1 VRITLRAGPNGHTS
15 GIAVL
20 AGGNTTLVVT
30 VLPKLWRDGQRQVTD
45 VRLSEGPTVFATVHE
60 GDALRLQGSPSVV
73 GTMVT
78 ALTEAQVTDLGAAG
92 SLLQIAHIDETDFV
106 LVHRP
111 MDDQRSLLDFL
122 HLLDRTRFAIGDD
135 RVSASSVTHPA
146 LRLMLH
152 RRFVAAVEPL
162 LRDVRPLYL
171 EADEDLT
178 MPRGRLLDRS
188 LVLHALTGRPAVLC
202 RFDEQTYDT
211 PLLRVVSAALH
222 TVVHASAPAQLADMA
237 VGLRSRAVV
246 LLRALA
252 QVQVLDR
259 ARAVHVGRTLRLSRL
274 EQRWSDVLSL
284 ALRVLTHETAG
295 MSTAADSIEAYE
307 LLVPTE
313 KLWERVVGGALER
326 TGGVT
331 VRFHGDDVGAGHA
344 VVVRPWS
351 VAGTSEPETLDLYPD
366 FLLTVG
372 RRDIWCLDA
381 KYKLPPPSGPSSA
394 DAYQLFAYSH
404 LASLDSRQ
412 VAVCGLI
419 YPRSSRTSSANWLHR
434 APAEDTPLMVGSIPF
449 PASSDVASL
458 HAWDAYLTS
467 SAAALGDLI
476 AHAPTG
482 AAVS

>member
-1 VRITLRAGPNGHTS
+1 VRITLRAGPNGRTS

-20 AGGNTTLVVT
+20 AAGHTTLVVT

-60 GDALRLQGSPSVV
+60 GDALRLHGSPAVV
-73 GTMVT
+73 GTMAT

-92 SLLQIAHIDETDFV
+92 SLLQIAHVDETDFV
-106 LVHRP
+106 PVHDP
-111 MDDQRSLLDFL
+111 TDDQRALLDFL
-122 HLLDRTRFAIGDD
+122 YLLDRTRFAIGDE
-135 RVSASSVTHPA
+135 RLSASSVMHPA
-146 LRLMLH
+146 LRLVLH

-171 EADEDLT
+171 DAEEDLT
-178 MPRGRLLDRS
+178 TPRGRLLDRS
-188 LVLHALTGRPAVLC
+188 LVLHALTGWPSVLC

-274 EQRWSDVLSL
+274 EHRWSDVLSL

-307 LLVPTE
+307 LLIPTE
-313 KLWERVVGGALER
+313 KLWERVVAGALER
-326 TGGVT
+326 TSGVT
-331 VRFHGDDVGAGHA
+331 VRFHGASVAAVDA

-351 VAGTSEPETLDLYPD
+351 VAGISEPETLELYPD

-372 RRDIWCLDA
+372 RGDIWCLDA
-381 KYKLPPPSGPSSA
+381 KYKFPPSAKPSSV

-404 LASLDSRQ
+404 LASVDRRE

-419 YPRSSRTSSANWLHR
+419 YPRPNRTPSAKWLYR
-434 APAEDTPLMVGSIPF
+434 APAEDVPLIVGSIPF
-449 PASSDVASL
+449 PARSDVASMR
-458 HAWDAYLTS
+458 AWDAYLTS
-467 SAAALGDLI
+467 SAAALGKLL
-476 AHAPTG
+476 ARAPRG
-482 AAVS
+482 AAVP